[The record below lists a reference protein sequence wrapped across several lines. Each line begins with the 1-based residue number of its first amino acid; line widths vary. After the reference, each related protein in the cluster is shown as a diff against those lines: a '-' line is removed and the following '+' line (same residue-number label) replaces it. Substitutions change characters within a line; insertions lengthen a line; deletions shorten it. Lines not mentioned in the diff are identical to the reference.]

1 MKSAN
6 KVINELTKES
16 KEIVENSNK
25 RVNKISKNVEGI
37 INKLNLGWNP
47 PEMIEVWW
55 KHKLVYG

>member
-1 MKSAN
+1 MKSTN

-37 INKLNLGWNP
+37 INKLNLG
-47 PEMIEVWW
+47 
-55 KHKLVYG
+55 